1 MTEEAKS
8 LDETSGSESLASNG
22 SAACIIVEPRD
33 YHYTDS
39 VLISFYRCKNCD
51 AVEIQNNFEFC
62 PTCGIK
68 LSFNI

>member
-1 MTEEAKS
+1 MTDKTKTEKKGEDDSPSAA
-8 LDETSGSESLASNG
+8 DG
-22 SAACIIVEPRD
+22 SAACIIVEPCD